1 MQYLFL
7 IYGDETAQ
15 YTPEQERQTGEAHG
29 AYWQMLHDHG
39 VVRGGERLHASG
51 TATLLRRPADGGDDR
66 LVTDGPF
73 TETKEQLGG
82 FYLLECSDLDKALE
96 YARQLPVG
104 PGGAVEVRPV
114 NPFMSVDEQG

>member
-1 MQYLFL
+1 MQYMFL

-15 YTPEQERQTGEAHG
+15 STPEQEQQMGAAHG

-51 TATLLRRPADGGDDR
+51 TATVLRRPAEADER

-82 FYLLECSDLDKALE
+82 YYVVECADLDKALE
-96 YARQLPVG
+96 YARQLPLAT
-104 PGGAVEVRPV
+104 GGAVEVRPV
-114 NPFMSVDEQG
+114 NPSMSVDEPG